1 MQKSKRFVIVGGLV
15 MTNIEL
21 INAIIS
27 KVEKRAKINDEFE
40 SGSKGKPIWNYTILG
55 LAMRFL

>member
-1 MQKSKRFVIVGGLV
+1 

-27 KVEKRAKINDEFE
+27 KVENRAKINDEFE
-40 SGSKGKPIWNYTILG
+40 DSSKGTPMELYHVGTGDAFSLVLNDLKKIKESII
-55 LAMRFL
+55 

>member
-1 MQKSKRFVIVGGLV
+1 

-27 KVEKRAKINDEFE
+27 KVENRAKINDEFE
-40 SGSKGKPIWNYTILG
+40 DNSWGTPMYLYHVGSGDAFSLVLNDLKKYKESII
-55 LAMRFL
+55 

>member
-1 MQKSKRFVIVGGLV
+1 

-27 KVEKRAKINDEFE
+27 KVENRAKINDEFE
-40 SGSKGKPIWNYTILG
+40 SSSKGKPMELYHVGAGDALSLVLNDLKKIKESII
-55 LAMRFL
+55 

>member
-1 MQKSKRFVIVGGLV
+1 

-27 KVEKRAKINDEFE
+27 KVENRAKINDEFE
-40 SGSKGKPIWNYTILG
+40 SSSWETPMYLYHVGSGDALSLVLNDLKKMKEDII
-55 LAMRFL
+55 

>member
-1 MQKSKRFVIVGGLV
+1 

-27 KVEKRAKINDEFE
+27 KVENRAKINDEFE
-40 SGSKGKPIWNYTILG
+40 NNSKGKPNYTMLG
-55 LAMRFL
+55 QAMRFH